1 MKSHTEQQSPNVNM
15 ERGSVHRRPLKHNAK
30 RLCMYC
36 VLVQTNLNCHLLNIH
51 KTEELVIAAKSAPN
65 KQRRDQLFEKM
76 RKKGMF
82 IYNRKILAQSEKGA
96 LQREKVYVIH

>member
-1 MKSHTEQQSPNVNM
+1 
-15 ERGSVHRRPLKHNAK
+15 
-30 RLCMYC
+30 MYC
-36 VLVQTNLNCHLLNIH
+36 VLVQTNLNRHLLNIH